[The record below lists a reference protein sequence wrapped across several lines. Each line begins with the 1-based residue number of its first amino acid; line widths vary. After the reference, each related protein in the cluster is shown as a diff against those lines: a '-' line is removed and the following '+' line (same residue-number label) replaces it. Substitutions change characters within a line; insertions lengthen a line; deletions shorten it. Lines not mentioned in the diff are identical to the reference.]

1 MGSVFRKPVKD
12 IAKSGVFGSAVS
24 GAIGS
29 AENQGRANELIEAA
43 IQRQRQEFAARQ
55 PFRDLLQQ
63 RIGNQPQRQ
72 DLSTLFQ
79 TENPFSRPVQ

>member
-1 MGSVFRKPVKD
+1 MAFGFLKD